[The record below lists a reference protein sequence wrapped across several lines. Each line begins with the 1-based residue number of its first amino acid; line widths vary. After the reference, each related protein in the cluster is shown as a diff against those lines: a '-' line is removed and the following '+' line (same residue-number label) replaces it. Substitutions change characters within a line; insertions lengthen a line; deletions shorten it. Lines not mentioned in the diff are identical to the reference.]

1 MPGRNS
7 GAPPLGEVFS
17 GGIQRNLK
25 HIMGWAVRAALKG
38 ICRNCMEPAL
48 QILRR
53 PFVQEFNDIGL
64 PTKR

>member
-7 GAPPLGEVFS
+7 GAPPLG
-17 GGIQRNLK
+17 GGIFWGDQRNLN
-25 HIMGWAVRAALKG
+25 HIIGWAVRAALKG

-53 PFVQEFNDIGL
+53 PFVHEFNDISL
-64 PTKR
+64 PTK

>member
-7 GAPPLGEVFS
+7 GTPPLGGVFS
-17 GGIQRNLK
+17 GGIQRNLN
-25 HIMGWAVRAALKG
+25 HRIWWAVRAALQG

-64 PTKR
+64 RTK